1 MAKDSKKTSAKP
13 PRKPSRKSKG
23 KSKSD
28 PVTAIIA
35 AAMTLAA
42 NTPWRELTLA
52 GIAEAADMPLADLRA
67 HVSCKGDILR
77 ALAARTDEALL
88 ASMEKEPLEGDATD
102 RLFEAVMR
110 RLEIMA
116 PWKEAIGNI
125 MHEPASAACECPP
138 VIEQYF
144 ISNRWMLAAAG
155 LEKPGMEGLAR
166 TMGLSLVYARALR
179 AWVEDDDPGL
189 SHTMAR
195 LDRDLKRG
203 ARILKNLHGPALAAR
218 SACRLTRSVLRA
230 AARAMRPA
238 GDAASTASGKD
249 AEPEAVQP

>member
-1 MAKDSKKTSAKP
+1 MAKQAKTNPPAKK
-13 PRKPSRKSKG
+13 PRKRKAKT
-23 KSKSD
+23 KTD
-28 PVTAIIA
+28 PLGAIIA
-35 AAMTLAA
+35 ATMTLAA
-42 NTPWRELTLA
+42 ERPWREITLA
-52 GIAEAADMPLADLRA
+52 AIAREADMPLAQLRA
-67 HVSCKGDILR
+67 QVRCKGDILR

-155 LEKPGMEGLAR
+155 LEKSGMEGLAR

-203 ARILKNLHGPALAAR
+203 ARILKNLQGPALAAR

-238 GDAASTASGKD
+238 GNAASAASSPE
-249 AEPEAVQP
+249 AEPESVQP